1 MAKNF
6 TDFQELTGYFIPSG
20 STDTTGST
28 YTDVTSSMYLV
39 GYDVAEPHGERRYTV
54 ESVLLA
60 ASAHH
65 VGLENVENISTADL
79 LADTPLTGT
88 TSAENLIISGDLTV
102 EGDTVQLNTESFATS
117 AFEVENSG
125 TTIAFKVT
133 QTGAEGIARFLDD
146 EDLALDIADGGWV
159 GIGVEGQQN
168 VALTIAG
175 NLSATGEIYVGG
187 EVDGRHV
194 NQDGLKLDDIQP
206 HADVTS
212 YMLSSVSTRLSE
224 LTLTPEYSGIAVA
237 KGFDLIEDGD
247 DYKKLPT
254 LSATPGAGIGDY
266 SVYKLKSVEH
276 GADVTGDHSG
286 DIIYNY
292 VPDGP
297 WSGNANTT
305 YVKVTSAQHDRVT
318 TVRGVSAGPSALYN
332 GDPGTDDINADDIKL
347 AYHQAYPDFWSSANE
362 IEYRTTVVPQASAAV
377 KNIDGI
383 GDGAGLPDGHANLS
397 DVNITTSL
405 TAQNAKLGST
415 VSVASGSEWAEGLT
429 QDFDIG
435 GTMLRF
441 IDGILV
447 DSWDATP

>member
-6 TDFQELTGYFIPSG
+6 TDFQELTGSFTGSG
-20 STDTTGST
+20 FTDQTGTTITDTT
-28 YTDVTSSMYLV
+28 TSMHIV
-39 GYDVAEPHGERRYTV
+39 GYDDVAPQGERKFTV

-60 ASAHH
+60 ASAYH
-65 VGLENVENISTADL
+65 VGLENVSNISTEDL
-79 LADTPLTGT
+79 LTDTVLTGN
-88 TSAENLIISGDLTV
+88 TSADDLLIIGNLTV

-133 QTGAEGIARFLDD
+133 QTGSNGIARFLDN

-159 GIGVEGQQN
+159 GIGVEGQSS
-168 VALTIAG
+168 VALTVAG
-175 NLSATGEIYVGG
+175 NISATGEIYVGG

-194 NQDGLKLDDIQP
+194 YEDGLKLDDIQP

-212 YMLSSVSTRLSE
+212 YMLSSVSTRLGELAQESE
-224 LTLTPEYSGIAVA
+224 YLNITVA
-237 KGFDLIEDGD
+237 KGFDLLEDGD
-247 DYKKLPT
+247 NFKKVPT
-254 LSATPGAGIGDY
+254 LSSSDLTY
-266 SVYKLKSVEH
+266 SKQKIVSIEDN
-276 GADVTGDHSG
+276 ADVTGDHSA
-286 DIIYNY
+286 DVILND

-297 WSGNANTT
+297 WTGDVDTT
-305 YVKVTSAQHDRVT
+305 YVKVTSAEHDRLVSI
-318 TVRGVSAGPSALYN
+318 RGVVSGAGSLYN
-332 GDPGTDDINADDIKL
+332 GDVGVDDIDQDDIKN
-347 AYHQAYPDFWSSANE
+347 AYHDAYPDFWSSANE

-383 GDGAGLPDGHANLS
+383 GSTGGMSDGHANLS
-397 DVNITTSL
+397 HVNITESL

-415 VSVASGSEWAEGLT
+415 VSVASGGGWAQGLT

-435 GTMLRF
+435 GTILRF

-447 DSWDATP
+447 DSWDNT